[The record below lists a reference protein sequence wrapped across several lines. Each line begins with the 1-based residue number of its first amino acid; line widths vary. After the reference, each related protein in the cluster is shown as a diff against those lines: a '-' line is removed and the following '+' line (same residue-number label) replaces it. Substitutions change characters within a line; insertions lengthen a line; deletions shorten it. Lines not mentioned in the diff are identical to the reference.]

1 MPEDLSLTDFQRDL
15 RARFLAAPTV
25 PAPPPW
31 RPADCHVVAVGGLLG
46 VGFAADPGT
55 GRDLLLVA
63 STRGLGLFDT
73 VTGERLARD
82 HEPDSGWPDDNDL
95 TCQGI
100 GPIAQ
105 HRVPM
110 AGLAGGGLHTG
121 TSGWSV
127 DIARPDWPNERVL
140 LSTGSPYTGGAHGE
154 TWWHIFHSRH
164 SELRA
169 AGFSPSGA
177 TLVVATSSDIS
188 LWTKANSRE

>member
-1 MPEDLSLTDFQRDL
+1 MPEDLSLSDHQWGL
-15 RARFLAAPTV
+15 RAKFLAASTV
-25 PAPPPW
+25 PAPQPW
-31 RPADCHVVAVGGLLG
+31 RPADSHVIAVGGLLG
-46 VGFAADPGT
+46 VGFATDR

-73 VTGERLARD
+73 VTGSRLARD
-82 HEPDSGWPDDNDL
+82 PEPDSGWPDDNDL

-100 GPIAQ
+100 GPIARR
-105 HRVPM
+105 RVPM

-121 TSGWSV
+121 TAGWSV
-127 DIARPDWPNERVL
+127 DVVSPDWPNERVL

-177 TLVVATSSDIS
+177 TLVVATSSDIN
-188 LWTKANSRE
+188 LWTRA

>member
-1 MPEDLSLTDFQRDL
+1 MPEDLSLADYQLGL

-31 RPADCHVVAVGGLLG
+31 RPADSHVVAIGGLLA
-46 VGFAADPGT
+46 VGFATDS

-82 HEPDSGWPDDNDL
+82 REQDSGWPDDNDL

-100 GPIAQ
+100 GPIA
-105 HRVPM
+105 HRRVPM

-121 TSGWSV
+121 TEGWSV
-127 DIARPDWPNERVL
+127 DVASPDWPNERVL
-140 LSTGSPYTGGAHGE
+140 LSTGSPYRGGEHGE
-154 TWWHIFHSRH
+154 TWWHILHSRY

-169 AGFSPSGA
+169 AGFSPSGV
-177 TLVVATSSDIS
+177 TLVVATSSDIT
-188 LWTKANSRE
+188 LWTRA